1 LRPAII
7 MHRASNLVI
16 DTGLLPLHAPG
27 KLNNPASQQL
37 ADLLSLPAP
46 EGAAPSFV
54 GNR

>member
-1 LRPAII
+1 LRLAII